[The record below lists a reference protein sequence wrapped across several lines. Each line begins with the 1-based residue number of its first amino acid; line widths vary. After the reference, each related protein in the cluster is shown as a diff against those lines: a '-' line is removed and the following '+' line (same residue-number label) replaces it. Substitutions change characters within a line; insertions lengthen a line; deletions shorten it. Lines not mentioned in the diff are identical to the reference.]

1 MEIEINYL
9 AIVVAVV
16 VAFVASTL
24 WYIAFGAE
32 RERLLG
38 TEGDASER
46 PPVWMMLVELV
57 RSFVVAYVLAILF
70 GLVGVAG
77 FIGAVGLGLLMW
89 VGFPV
94 VLLVGSVIWDK
105 VPLKLA
111 AIHAGDWLVKI
122 LLVTIIVGLWR

>member
-1 MEIEINYL
+1 MEINYL

-24 WYIAFGAE
+24 WYIVFGAE

-38 TEGDASER
+38 MEGDASER

-57 RSFVVAYVLAILF
+57 RSFVVAYVLAVLF

-122 LLVTIIVGLWR
+122 LLVSIIVGLWR

>member
-1 MEIEINYL
+1 
-9 AIVVAVV
+9 
-16 VAFVASTL
+16 
-24 WYIAFGAE
+24 
-32 RERLLG
+32 
-38 TEGDASER
+38 
-46 PPVWMMLVELV
+46 MLVELV
-57 RSFVVAYVLAILF
+57 RSFVVAYVLAVLF

-122 LLVTIIVGLWR
+122 LLVTMIVGLWR

>member
-1 MEIEINYL
+1 MEMEINYL

-24 WYIAFGAE
+24 WYIVFGAE

-57 RSFVVAYVLAILF
+57 RSFVVAYVLAVLF
-70 GLVGVAG
+70 GLVGVVG

>member
-9 AIVVAVV
+9 TIVVAVV

-94 VLLVGSVIWDK
+94 VLLVGSVTWDK

>member
-1 MEIEINYL
+1 MEINYL

-24 WYIAFGAE
+24 WYIVFGAE

-57 RSFVVAYVLAILF
+57 RSFVVAYVLAVLF

-122 LLVTIIVGLWR
+122 LLVTMIVGLWR

>member
-1 MEIEINYL
+1 MEMEINYL

-24 WYIAFGAE
+24 WYIVFGAE

-57 RSFVVAYVLAILF
+57 RSFVVAYVLAVLF

-122 LLVTIIVGLWR
+122 LLVTMIVGLWR

>member
-1 MEIEINYL
+1 MEVEINYL

-24 WYIAFGAE
+24 WYIVFGAE

-38 TEGDASER
+38 MEGDASER

-57 RSFVVAYVLAILF
+57 RSFVVAYVLAVLF

-122 LLVTIIVGLWR
+122 LLVSIIVGLWR

>member
-1 MEIEINYL
+1 MEINYL

-16 VAFVASTL
+16 VAFVASTA
-24 WYIAFGAE
+24 WYTVFGAE
-32 RERLLG
+32 RDRLLG
-38 TEGDASER
+38 TEGAASER

-57 RSFVVAYVLAILF
+57 RSFVVAYVLAVLF

-77 FIGAVGLGLLMW
+77 FIGAVSLGLLMW

>member
-1 MEIEINYL
+1 MNYL
-9 AIVVAVV
+9 AIAVAVV
-16 VAFVASTL
+16 LAFVASTV
-24 WYIAFGAE
+24 WYIVFGAE

-38 TEGDASER
+38 TGGGASER
-46 PPVWMMLVELV
+46 PPVWMVLVELV
-57 RSFVVAYVLAILF
+57 RSFVVAYVLAVLF

-122 LLVTIIVGLWR
+122 LLVTMIVGLWR

>member
-1 MEIEINYL
+1 M
-9 AIVVAVV
+9 V
-16 VAFVASTL
+16 
-24 WYIAFGAE
+24 
-32 RERLLG
+32 
-38 TEGDASER
+38 
-46 PPVWMMLVELV
+46 LVELV
-57 RSFVVAYVLAILF
+57 RSFVVAYVLAVLF

-122 LLVTIIVGLWR
+122 LLVSIIVGLWR

>member
-1 MEIEINYL
+1 
-9 AIVVAVV
+9 
-16 VAFVASTL
+16 
-24 WYIAFGAE
+24 
-32 RERLLG
+32 
-38 TEGDASER
+38 
-46 PPVWMMLVELV
+46 MMLVELV
-57 RSFVVAYVLAILF
+57 RSFVVAYVLAVLF

-122 LLVTIIVGLWR
+122 LLVTMIVGLWR

>member
-9 AIVVAVV
+9 TIVVAVV

-46 PPVWMMLVELV
+46 PPVWKMLVELV
-57 RSFVVAYVLAILF
+57 RSFVVAYVLAVLF
-70 GLVGVAG
+70 GLVGVVG

-122 LLVTIIVGLWR
+122 LLVTMIVGLWR

>member
-57 RSFVVAYVLAILF
+57 RSFVVAYMLAILF